1 MPCIS
6 STCGMWFSR
15 AGHWL
20 VCGEHDLWINA
31 TSVQQISVWY
41 VALAKIE
48 KKTLENRKKV
58 QELMFVWHEKE
69 IAFLNLS
76 GISVLLWIVC
86 RQLPCRNLSLKRE
99 VWRRT
104 FRVWCFCQTGSDW
117 REVERQSRARQ
128 RGCWRKLSAFEWL
141 NDWGMEGEDCSS
153 CQTHVEDFRNAH
165 QNESSYGFHG
175 WIDIF
180 LYHSTGDRNARNIT
194 SLFQLNIFLHISVL
208 VIEV

>member
-1 MPCIS
+1 MRELCFALHIQRLAH
-6 STCGMWFSR
+6 MWFSR

-20 VCGEHDLWINA
+20 FYGEHDLWINA

-41 VALAKIE
+41 VVLAKIE
-48 KKTLENRKKV
+48 KNLLENRKKV

-69 IAFLNLS
+69 ITFLNLS
-76 GISVLLWIVC
+76 GISVLLWIMC
-86 RQLPCRNLSLKRE
+86 RQLPCQNLSLKRE
-99 VWRRT
+99 VQRRT

-117 REVERQSRARQ
+117 GEVERQSRTRQ

-153 CQTHVEDFRNAH
+153 CQTHVEDFRNVH

-180 LYHSTGDRNARNIT
+180 YTIA
-194 SLFQLNIFLHISVL
+194 L
-208 VIEV
+208 VIEMLEP

>member
-1 MPCIS
+1 
-6 STCGMWFSR
+6 
-15 AGHWL
+15 
-20 VCGEHDLWINA
+20 
-31 TSVQQISVWY
+31 
-41 VALAKIE
+41 
-48 KKTLENRKKV
+48 
-58 QELMFVWHEKE
+58 MFVWHEKE

-117 REVERQSRARQ
+117 GEVERQSRARQ

-165 QNESSYGFHG
+165 QNKSSYGFHG

-180 LYHSTGDRNARNIT
+180 LYHSTGDRNARTIT

>member
-41 VALAKIE
+41 VALAKLE

-117 REVERQSRARQ
+117 GEVERQSRARQ

-153 CQTHVEDFRNAH
+153 CQTHVEDFRNTH
-165 QNESSYGFHG
+165 QNKSSYGFHG

-180 LYHSTGDRNARNIT
+180 LYHSTGDRNARTIT